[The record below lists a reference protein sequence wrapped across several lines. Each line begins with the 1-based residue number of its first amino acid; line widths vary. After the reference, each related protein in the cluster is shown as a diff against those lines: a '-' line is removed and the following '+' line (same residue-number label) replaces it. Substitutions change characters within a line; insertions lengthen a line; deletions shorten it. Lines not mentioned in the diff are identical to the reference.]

1 MSIASPKSKSPL
13 CPAPPPHIYAPF
25 RFHHHSL
32 LLPFTLSSVFSGWV
46 WQGSE
51 RTVWMQTRHRI
62 YNFVLVT
69 FPSTRLTSKTQTEP
83 DASRCRQHHFSKTT
97 VPGNHSLQTSLK
109 YTNSPYSAG
118 SDKLQVSR
126 LSILSLGLLRAS
138 RKLCTV
144 FSITL
149 SEQDS
154 CFCIS
159 IIWIVLRHYS

>member
-1 MSIASPKSKSPL
+1 MLVPQTKSPF
-13 CPAPPPHIYAPF
+13 CPDPHPDTHIYVLL
-25 RFHHHSL
+25 RFHQHSL
-32 LLPFTLSSVFSGWV
+32 WLPFSLSSVFSGWV

-51 RTVWMQTRHRI
+51 RTVWMQTRHGI

-83 DASRCRQHHFSKTT
+83 AASRCRQHHFSKTT

-126 LSILSLGLLRAS
+126 LSILSQGLLRVS
-138 RKLCTV
+138 WLLCTI

-154 CFCIS
+154 HFCIP
-159 IIWIVLRHYS
+159 IIWTVLYRCS